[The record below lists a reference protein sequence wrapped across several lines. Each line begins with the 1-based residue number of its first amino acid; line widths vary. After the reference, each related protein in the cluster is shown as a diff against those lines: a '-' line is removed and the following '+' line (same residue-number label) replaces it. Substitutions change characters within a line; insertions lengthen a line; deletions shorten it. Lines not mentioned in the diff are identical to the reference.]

1 MVEFGF
7 HVKPVP
13 VSRWL
18 LPVHYFCYFFFK
30 IDITTL
36 PVLSPS
42 LFLSLSFYESLLLKR
57 LLKSDC
63 FGGFELIHIKN
74 TDHGR

>member
-1 MVEFGF
+1 MSNLCRWVDGF
-7 HVKPVP
+7 YLFIIFVI
-13 VSRWL
+13 
-18 LPVHYFCYFFFK
+18 FFLK

-36 PVLSPS
+36 PMLSPF
-42 LFLSLSFYESLLLKR
+42 LFLSLSFYKSLLLKR